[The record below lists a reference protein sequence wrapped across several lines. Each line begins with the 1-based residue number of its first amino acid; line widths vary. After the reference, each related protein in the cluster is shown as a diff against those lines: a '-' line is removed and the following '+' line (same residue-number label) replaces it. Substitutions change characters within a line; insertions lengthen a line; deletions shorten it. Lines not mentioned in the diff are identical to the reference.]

1 MEHTFKKLDTVTI
14 TRTGQQGLVVGTYMH
29 NLRLKIQVR
38 TYRNGP
44 ALSYEAH
51 QLEPYTVQSPDTI
64 FYMDDLGVL
73 WPYEVLDVSADGK
86 SVYVKNEKG
95 EYEYLLISTASLI
108 VPASM
113 AMISRAMG
121 GQ

>member
-1 MEHTFKKLDTVTI
+1 MHTFKKLDTVTI
-14 TRTGQQGLVVGTYMH
+14 TRTGEQGIVVSTYMH

-64 FYMDDLGVL
+64 FYMDDLGVM
-73 WPYEVLDVSADGK
+73 WPYEVLDVTADGE
-86 SVYVKNEKG
+86 VCKNP
-95 EYEYLLISTASLI
+95 T
-108 VPASM
+108 VN
-113 AMISRAMG
+113 AMRLEFLG
-121 GQ
+121 HLVF